1 MQSRNIIMFISLF
14 ILKQLYSNVLFCL
27 FCYEVS
33 WKWLS
38 IFIIFNFYQKHYDH
52 CHIQKVFLSKNK
64 DIFGNENPKTTSLQW
79 FKFGIYLSIF
89 IRLID
94 SAKILEHL
102 TIQLLWATA
111 GLLVTHFIVQSTQWM
126 KERKTWG
133 WSEISSYYFF
143 VWREF
148 KFIAPACKG
157 SISIVL
163 FQLKLQSSGGVSHHP
178 IVWAMTWLLVTHN
191 LIYPVDECPFK
202 EMKKWGQYEILF
214 YCFVFGAN

>member
-64 DIFGNENPKTTSLQW
+64 DILGNKKPKTNFLQW

-89 IRLID
+89 IRLIA
-94 SAKILEHL
+94 SAKNLEHL
-102 TIQLLWATA
+102 TIQLLWVTV
-111 GLLVTHFIVQSTQWM
+111 GLLVARFTVQSTQWM
-126 KERKTWG
+126 KEMRTWG
-133 WSEISSYYFF
+133 WSRFHLIVFLFGMNQVHCSSLNSRVQGKYLNCI
-143 VWREF
+143 VSA
-148 KFIAPACKG
+148 KIAKLWG
-157 SISIVL
+157 EYLTI
-163 FQLKLQSSGGVSHHP
+163 QL
-178 IVWAMTWLLVTHN
+178 
-191 LIYPVDECPFK
+191 Y
-202 EMKKWGQYEILF
+202 GQQPD
-214 YCFVFGAN
+214 CW